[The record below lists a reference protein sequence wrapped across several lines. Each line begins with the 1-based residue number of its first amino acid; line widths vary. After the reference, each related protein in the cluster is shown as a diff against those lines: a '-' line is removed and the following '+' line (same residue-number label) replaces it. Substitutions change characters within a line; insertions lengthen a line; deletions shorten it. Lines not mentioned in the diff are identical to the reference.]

1 MSARRPLAKKLSPG
15 IEVAALNVPR
25 LGAKQSFDP
34 GQWNSRKLS
43 EWAYSI
49 TAKGGCQQAELPH
62 AHVLRVAG
70 TAHFSKDMECCN
82 VATIDYP

>member
-25 LGAKQSFDP
+25 LGAKQSF
-34 GQWNSRKLS
+34 

-62 AHVLRVAG
+62 AHVPRVAG